1 MESFELSKK
10 FPENSS
16 KNLFEPCFLDEETVY
31 FTLYQFPEE
40 LRRGN
45 RFEEVVQLLS
55 LVLNRQLK
63 CVKNTEILLSV
74 NIRNTEILIV
84 FVK

>member
-16 KNLFEPCFLDEETVY
+16 KNLFKPCFLDEETVY

-40 LRRGN
+40 LRWGD
-45 RFEEVVQLLS
+45 RFKEVVQFLR
-55 LVLNRQLK
+55 LVLNRPLK
-63 CVKNTEILLSV
+63 CIKNTEILLSV